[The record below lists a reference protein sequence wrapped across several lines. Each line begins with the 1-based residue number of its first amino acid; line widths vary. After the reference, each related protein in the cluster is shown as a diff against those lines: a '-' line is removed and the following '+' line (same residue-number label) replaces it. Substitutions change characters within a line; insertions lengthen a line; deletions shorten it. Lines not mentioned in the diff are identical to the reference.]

1 MNEKFT
7 KLLKLILIVSFKGET
22 LRKKV
27 GSKNFNKSLV
37 IHQICQ
43 SLPIKISGKT

>member
-22 LRKKV
+22 YIFDLIDSIILIDVPICR
-27 GSKNFNKSLV
+27 SLAA
-37 IHQICQ
+37 C
-43 SLPIKISGKT
+43 SNPC